1 MLLAGNYMRQ
11 YRTARDST
19 AWNEGGNKEYIYI
32 YIMYVQKKEKQ

>member
-32 YIMYVQKKEKQ
+32 